1 MTLVF
6 IVAAINWSMWVRIN
20 NMNAQ
25 ISNIQDQ
32 IDENHT
38 ANKHVMDMLVDIQ
51 KQQTQIEEHLRVI
64 KQHDESI
71 ANLKQTGFS
80 VDSDLSNTG
89 DVQHLTSQD
98 MNKIIDYWIYHMG
111 VSSEFKDKG
120 DAFIQAA
127 QETGYNPIYILAHA
141 ACESAWGSSYI
152 ARTKNNYFG
161 INAVDHDPGQSYHMG
176 GSLEEGLSSGARWIY
191 VNYYSN
197 GYTSLSQMKNAGYAT
212 DPNWSHA
219 IVSIMNKS
227 LQAL

>member
-1 MTLVF
+1 MALVF

-51 KQQTQIEEHLRVI
+51 KQQTQIEE
-64 KQHDESI
+64 
-71 ANLKQTGFS
+71 
-80 VDSDLSNTG
+80 
-89 DVQHLTSQD
+89 LTSQD

-212 DPNWSHA
+212 DPNWSYA
-219 IVSIMNKS
+219 IVGIMNKS